1 MNTDRPIQVERPVF
15 PPQGARPVSSIAKR
29 RSLASF
35 TLIELL
41 VVVTVILIL
50 AGISLKVMSVVGTK
64 TGTAKTLMVLEQVKN
79 ALGGYYSVF
88 GSYPP
93 VNSVDSTAPD
103 KQPASLTNNV
113 GCGVGLTAYLLS
125 GKDGSALTRAFCNP
139 EATKWEHYL
148 DGVYST
154 GSPTNSFQQ
163 GMSMMDLTNRT
174 YTITDGWGNRIH
186 YSVAPDL
193 QSYTLWSDGPTG
205 ITNDDIYVTFQ

>member
-1 MNTDRPIQVERPVF
+1 MNTDRPIQSEPTGS
-15 PPQGARPVSSIAKR
+15 PQGAGSPVPPLTAR

-41 VVVTVILIL
+41 VVVSVILIL
-50 AGISLKVMSVVGTK
+50 AGISLKVMSVVGSK

-79 ALGGYYSVF
+79 ALGGYYLVF

-93 VNSVDSTAPD
+93 VDRVDSTAPD
-103 KQPASLTNNV
+103 KQPASLTNNID
-113 GCGVGLTAYLLS
+113 CFRGLTAYLLS
-125 GKDGSALTRAFCNP
+125 GKDGSASTRAFCNP

-148 DGVYST
+148 DGVYSAA
-154 GSPTNSFQQ
+154 SPTNSFQQ

-174 YTITDGWGNRIH
+174 YTINDGWGKRIH

-193 QSYTLWSDGPTG
+193 QSYTLWSEGPTG
-205 ITNDDIYVTFQ
+205 STNDDIYVTFQ